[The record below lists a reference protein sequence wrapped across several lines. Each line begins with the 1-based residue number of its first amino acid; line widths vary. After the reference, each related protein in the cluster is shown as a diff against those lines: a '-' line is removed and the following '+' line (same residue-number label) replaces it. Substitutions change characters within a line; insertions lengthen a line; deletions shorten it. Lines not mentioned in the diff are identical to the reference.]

1 MGHVKSLRT
10 DDFLDRQASNNE
22 NQIELTSSYFNN
34 LASPKNSTELS
45 QNVLRLNRKSKFI
58 SIINKHPT
66 VIMIMVFVEN
76 TNIC

>member
-1 MGHVKSLRT
+1 MKSLRT
-10 DDFLDRQASNNE
+10 DDYLNRQASNNE

-45 QNVLRLNRKSKFI
+45 QNVLRSNRKSKFI
-58 SIINKHPT
+58 SVIIKHPPI
-66 VIMIMVFVEN
+66 IMMMVFVEN